1 MRIYDQEN
9 TARLVEIVCNQCGKR
24 ISVTKGVP
32 QEDTLHIEKNWGYF
46 SQKDGI
52 RESFDV
58 CEECYEKWVAG
69 FTKPVLSEENVELI

>member
-9 TARLVEIVCNQCGKR
+9 RTELVRIICNKCGKK

-32 QEDTLHIEKNWGYF
+32 QEDSLHIEKSWGYF

-52 RESFDV
+52 RDSFDV
-58 CEECYEKWVAG
+58 CEECYEKWVAD
-69 FTKPVLSEENVELI
+69 FAEPVLSEENVELI